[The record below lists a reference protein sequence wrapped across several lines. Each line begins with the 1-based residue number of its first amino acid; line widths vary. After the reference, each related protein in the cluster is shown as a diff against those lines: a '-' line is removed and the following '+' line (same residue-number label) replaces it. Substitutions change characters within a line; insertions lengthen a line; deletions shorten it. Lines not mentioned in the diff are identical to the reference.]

1 MPYPGPIGTYSVT
14 GFELIT
20 STYLYS
26 TVDELLLQLPD
37 NASNLIVAKDV
48 RDAVYTLWDQIQN
61 VSLIAA
67 SAASAS
73 AFFQN
78 SNPTTIEVGGIPV
91 GSTFPT
97 PKTMQQMFDDL
108 LYPYVAP
115 LVTPTTSLSDREF
128 GQTPI
133 TSVSVSWT
141 ITKKKNNITSVSFSD
156 GYVPVFTSGSQVQ
169 THSFTTATYS
179 QTPGISQTNTF
190 SISVGDGT
198 STVSS
203 SATLTWKN
211 KIYWGKINLTS
222 LGNPNLTTNPSLASS
237 VGLLAT
243 DTIIKNLTGAGAGGY
258 GFGNIL
264 STSINGPYDGGY
276 NGINGGGQYL
286 IFAWPSNFVNA
297 LTPIFTVNGLITTA
311 FTRVRTNS
319 VFSNQY
325 GFTGTMYEV
334 WVSNTLQNS
343 PITSL
348 QIS

>member
-1 MPYPGPIGTYSVT
+1 MAIIGSYSVT
-14 GFELIT
+14 GQELIT
-20 STYLYS
+20 LSYAYS
-26 TVDELLLQLPD
+26 TVDELLSQIPD
-37 NASNLIVAKDV
+37 NSTNLIQASDV
-48 RDAVYTLWDQIQN
+48 RDAVYTLWNQIQT

-78 SNPTTIEVGGIPV
+78 SDPTTIAVGGIPV
-91 GSTFPT
+91 GSTFPI
-97 PKTMQQMFDDL
+97 PKTMQEMFDEL

-115 LVTPTTSLSDREF
+115 LVTTSTSLADREF

-133 TSVSVSWT
+133 TSANVSWT
-141 ITKKKNNITSVSFSD
+141 ITKKKLNITSVSFSD

-169 THSFTTATYS
+169 TRSFTTATYS
-179 QTPGISQTNTF
+179 QTPGISQINTF

-198 STVSS
+198 STISS
-203 SATLTWKN
+203 SVNLTWKN

-264 STSINGPYDGGY
+264 STSINGPYGAGY
-276 NGINGGGQYL
+276 NGIDGAGQYL
-286 IFAWPSNFVNA
+286 IFAWPSNFINA
-297 LTPIFTVNGLITTA
+297 MTPTFTVNGLITTA

-325 GFTGTMYEV
+325 GFTGTIYEV

-343 PITSL
+343 PISSI

>member
-1 MPYPGPIGTYSVT
+1 MPYPGFIGTYSVVGYEST
-14 GFELIT
+14 TF
-20 STYLYS
+20 TYLYS
-26 TVDELLLQLPD
+26 TVDELLLQ
-37 NASNLIVAKDV
+37 
-48 RDAVYTLWDQIQN
+48 IQT
-61 VSLIAA
+61 VGLIAA

-78 SNPTTIEVGGIPV
+78 SDPTTIAVGGIPV

-97 PKTMQQMFDDL
+97 PKTMQEMFDDL

-115 LVTPTTSLSDREF
+115 LVTTSTSLADREF

-133 TSVSVSWT
+133 PSANVSWT
-141 ITKKKNNITSVSFSD
+141 ITKKKLNITSVSFSD
-156 GYVPVFTSGSQVQ
+156 GHVPVFTSGSQIQ
-169 THSFTTATYS
+169 TRNFSTATYS
-179 QTPGISQTNTF
+179 QTPGVSQTNTF
-190 SISVGDGT
+190 GISVGDGT
-198 STVSS
+198 TTVNSNV
-203 SATLTWKN
+203 TLTWQN

-222 LGNPNLTTNPSLASS
+222 LGNPNLTSNPSLASS

-264 STSINGPYDGGY
+264 STSINGPYGAGY
-276 NGINGGGQYL
+276 NGIDGGGQYL
-286 IFAWPSNFVNA
+286 IFAWPSNFINA
-297 LTPIFTVNGLITTA
+297 MAPTFTVNGLITTA

-325 GFTGTMYEV
+325 GFTGTRYEV

-343 PITSL
+343 PISSI